1 MSYTPIPR
9 GTLDW
14 DVPVNDAF
22 TDQDGRITLNR
33 SDIDQNTA
41 NIATNTA
48 NIATNTA
55 DIATNAGNIA
65 TNTANIATNTT
76 NIATNTAAIAAVTTT
91 ANNAVPKDA
100 QVWNVKDHGAT
111 GDGTTDD
118 TTAIQN
124 TINLAT
130 AGGVIYFPP
139 GTYRLNGAS
148 SLALTVSGTRLLG
161 AATEAA
167 KLVIG
172 PSFSATTAISVT
184 AANCQIENL
193 SVSGESGTTTTNP
206 VSDAIQVTGV
216 RRTKLQNIYFQNIN
230 GWAIHVRSTAV
241 SGSTN
246 PLGTMINKVFGN
258 FCAGGIRFL
267 GDTTQGYAMNSN
279 VTDVQ
284 FYQGGV
290 TTGGSANLDGIRIE
304 DAWDVLVS
312 NVITWMANGTGSAL
326 AIVGNSAASFIT
338 NLDALGPTTGPNVR
352 IADGANGN
360 PQNTQIYGGVIQQ
373 GSVGLSITGAA
384 NQVRVNTVR
393 FINNQTHGITVGGTG
408 VGVYLNQLFFSN
420 DGLGATGSNYDIN
433 WSGTSTG
440 FVTDCRFTTAITSI
454 GVAGVQQSIN
464 VAAGQNVRVLNA
476 DFQGSGAASTNWF
489 TNFPQFVSHFDG
501 SNLEF
506 IGNIDFR
513 LNTARLQLAPNAA
526 GNNVLA
532 TNVASAD
539 AFDRFRLLGTG
550 EIQIGSGSASREVV
564 LSRSAANTLNLATSD
579 FQIGTAGRTLI
590 VKNGTNAKAG
600 TVTAN
605 GTTAVTVNTTAV
617 TANSAI
623 ILSYKSGAGNTTA
636 PYVSA
641 LTAGTS
647 FQIKS
652 AAGDAAVYN
661 WVIIEQA

>member
-1 MSYTPIPR
+1 MTYTPIPR
-9 GTLDW
+9 GTQDW

-22 TDQDGRITLNR
+22 TDQDGRITTNTA
-33 SDIDQNTA
+33 DILTNSTNINALQSSVATNTTNIATNTA

-55 DIATNAGNIA
+55 N
-65 TNTANIATNTT
+65 
-76 NIATNTAAIAAVTTT
+76 IAAVTTT

-100 QVWNVKDHGAT
+100 QVWNVKDHGAV

-118 TTAIQN
+118 TAAIQA

-130 AGGVIYFPP
+130 AGGTIYFPP
-139 GTYRLNGAS
+139 GSYRLNSSS
-148 SLALTVSGTRLLG
+148 SLTLSASGTRLLG
-161 AATEAA
+161 AGTEAVR
-167 KLVIG
+167 LVIG
-172 PSFSATTAISVT
+172 PSFTASTAVLVS

-193 SVSGESGTTTTNP
+193 SVIGESGTTTTNP
-206 VSDAIQVTGV
+206 VADGIQVIGV
-216 RRTKLQNIYFQNIN
+216 RRAKLQNIYFQNIN
-230 GWAIHVRSTAV
+230 GWAIQAQSTTG
-241 SGSTN
+241 SSSTN

-267 GDTTQGYAMNSN
+267 GNTTQGFAMNSN
-279 VTDVQ
+279 VSDVQ

-290 TTGGSANLDGIRIE
+290 TTGASANLDGIRIE

-312 NVITWMANGTGSAL
+312 DVVTWMANGTGSAL

-352 IADGANGN
+352 IADGVNGN

-373 GSVGLSITGAA
+373 GTVGLSITGAA

-433 WSGTSTG
+433 WSGASTG
-440 FVTDCRFTTAITSI
+440 FITDCRFTTGITAI

-464 VAAGQNVRVLNA
+464 VAAGQNVRVINA

-489 TNFPQFVSHFDG
+489 TNFPQFVSHTDG
-501 SNLEF
+501 NNMEF

-526 GNNVLA
+526 TNNVLA
-532 TNVASAD
+532 TNVASTD
-539 AFDRFRLLGTG
+539 AFDRFRLLGNGNMQFGTG
-550 EIQIGSGSASREVV
+550 AAARDVTWGRTGTTQIGSSDSDIAT
-564 LSRSAANTLNLATSD
+564 TL
-579 FQIGTAGRTLI
+579 AGKTFV

-605 GTTAVTVNTTAV
+605 GTTAVTVSTTAV

-623 ILSYKSGAGNTTA
+623 ILSYKSGAGNTSA

-652 AAGDAAVYN
+652 NAGDAAVYN